1 ATVLHGLTVEDSRH
15 VFAAIRLANPGGLGQ
30 APEQDVRNEPTLP
43 LRAVMALAADRDL
56 IARQYANCFR
66 DVFEIGVPA
75 IQDSLEC
82 GGLKPL
88 WILHTPTIQSCAK
101 PPRSQVGRT
110 STTPAAGPWERL
122 EESIIRC
129 HLRFLAALGDS
140 HITRRCGLEIADEAR
155 R

>member
-1 ATVLHGLTVEDSRH
+1 
-15 VFAAIRLANPGGLGQ
+15 
-30 APEQDVRNEPTLP
+30 
-43 LRAVMALAADRDL
+43 
-56 IARQYANCFR
+56 
-66 DVFEIGVPA
+66 
-75 IQDSLEC
+75 LEC

-88 WILHTPTIQSCAK
+88 GILPTPTIQSCAK

-155 R
+155 RRAAHVLNGEESLESFDAWLRTDGHRRNPGSCADLVAASLYVALRQGMIKFP